1 MRASATLL
9 ERAEAAAALVAA
21 LGEMESAEQNIVTAL
36 LDGRDFV
43 AETHYPADDALD
55 PHTRAQYYFHAH
67 RGAAESGHIHCFLR
81 GDDASSLTHV
91 LAIALDHFG
100 RPAQFFTTNLWVTAD
115 HWLPAEAL
123 IPQLP
128 RLAWHGAP
136 GPAPVNQALTALCV
150 LYRREIA
157 ALLRRRDKRL
167 ARHAAASQADA
178 LADETLEIL
187 SRARI
192 NLPGTLA
199 RLRQSL
205 NLPEADD
212 AV

>member
-1 MRASATLL
+1 MCAKPTLF
-9 ERAEAAAALVAA
+9 ERAEAAATLVAA
-21 LGEMESAEQNIVTAL
+21 LGEMESAGQNIVTTL
-36 LDGRDFV
+36 LNGQVFV
-43 AETHYPADDALD
+43 TETHYPADDAVD

-81 GDDASSLTHV
+81 CEDKTGLTHV
-91 LAIALDHFG
+91 LAIAVDHDG
-100 RPAQFFTTNLWVTAD
+100 RPAQFFTTNLWITAD
-115 HWLPAEAL
+115 EWVPAETL

-128 RLAWHGAP
+128 RLAWPDAP
-136 GPAPVNQALTALCV
+136 APAPVNQALTSLFI

-157 ALLRRRDKRL
+157 ALLLRRDKRL
-167 ARHAAASQADA
+167 ARHAAASQAEA

-192 NLPGTLA
+192 NLPRTLA

-205 NLPEADD
+205 KLPEVDD
-212 AV
+212 AT

>member
-1 MRASATLL
+1 MCAKPNLL
-9 ERAEAAAALVAA
+9 ERAEAAATLVAA
-21 LGEMESAEQNIVTAL
+21 LGEMESAGQNIVTTL
-36 LDGRDFV
+36 LNGQAFV
-43 AETHYPADDALD
+43 TETHYPADDALD

-81 GDDASSLTHV
+81 GEDKTGLTHV
-91 LAIALDHFG
+91 LAIALDHDG

-115 HWLPAEAL
+115 NWLPAEAL

-128 RLAWHGAP
+128 RLAWPDAP
-136 GPAPVNQALTALCV
+136 APAPVNQALTALCG

-157 ALLRRRDKRL
+157 ALLRRRDKHL
-167 ARHAAASQADA
+167 ARHAAASQAEA

-192 NLPGTLA
+192 DLPRTLA

-205 NLPEADD
+205 KLPAADD
-212 AV
+212 AA

>member
-1 MRASATLL
+1 MRAKPTLF
-9 ERAEAAAALVAA
+9 ERAEAAATLVAA
-21 LGEMESAEQNIVTAL
+21 LGEMESAGQNIVTTL
-36 LDGRDFV
+36 LNGQAFV
-43 AETHYPADDALD
+43 TETHYPADDALD

-81 GDDASSLTHV
+81 GEDKTGLTHV
-91 LAIALDHFG
+91 LAIALDHDG

-115 HWLPAEAL
+115 NWLPAEAL

-128 RLAWHGAP
+128 RLAWPDAP
-136 GPAPVNQALTALCV
+136 APAPVNQALTALCG

-167 ARHAAASQADA
+167 ARHAAASQAEA

-192 NLPGTLA
+192 DLPRTLV

-205 NLPEADD
+205 KLPEADD
-212 AV
+212 AA